1 MSFHVVFTPDGI
13 PGWIGFEPRGGSEE
27 LPETRLVGEE
37 EIEFD
42 IVFLAAHMRL
52 PSGEWV
58 LRPAAPP
65 PGDDELAAQAAA
77 ELQGARLNAAQ
88 VIDDLVTAARLRFV
102 TQLPGQEAIYLAKEA
117 EARTYVATMPEPD
130 SLEDFPYLA
139 AEVGIT
145 AATARELALIWLQK
159 GAQFRGL
166 GAATENL
173 RMGARKALTNA
184 ATPQDVAELLNSL
197 SADLDALG

>member
-1 MSFHVVFTPDGI
+1 MFHVVFTPEGI
-13 PGWIGFEPRGGSEE
+13 PGWIGVEPRDGSEE
-27 LPETRLVGEE
+27 LPTTRLVGEE
-37 EIEFD
+37 EVEID
-42 IVFLAAHMRL
+42 IAFLATHMRL

-58 LRPAAPP
+58 LRPPP
-65 PGDDELAAQAAA
+65 PSPSDEELAAQVEA

-88 VIDDLVTAARLRFV
+88 VIDDLVTTARLRFV

-117 EARTYVATMPEPD
+117 EARAFVATMPEPD

-145 AATARELALIWLQK
+145 AATPRDLALIWLHK

-166 GAATENL
+166 GASTENL
-173 RMGARKALTNA
+173 RMGARKALANA
-184 ATPQDVAELLNSL
+184 ASPEAVVEVLNRL